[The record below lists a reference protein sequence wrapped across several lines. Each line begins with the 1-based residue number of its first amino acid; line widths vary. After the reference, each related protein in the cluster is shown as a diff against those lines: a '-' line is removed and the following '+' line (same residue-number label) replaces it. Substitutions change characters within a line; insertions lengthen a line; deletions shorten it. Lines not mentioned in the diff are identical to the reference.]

1 LVVRRKLS
9 ELLDE
14 VNRVEPQNFWRA
26 RLLEMQA
33 MLKERRY
40 SALERRIHDLLESDR
55 VTGRV
60 KAAKPKARSM
70 DD

>member
-1 LVVRRKLS
+1 MVRRKLS

-14 VNRVEPQNFWRA
+14 VNKAEQPSFWRA

-33 MLKERRY
+33 LLKERKY
-40 SALERRIHDLLESDR
+40 SALERRIQDLLESDR

-60 KAAKPKARSM
+60 KAQKSKAHNM
-70 DD
+70 DE